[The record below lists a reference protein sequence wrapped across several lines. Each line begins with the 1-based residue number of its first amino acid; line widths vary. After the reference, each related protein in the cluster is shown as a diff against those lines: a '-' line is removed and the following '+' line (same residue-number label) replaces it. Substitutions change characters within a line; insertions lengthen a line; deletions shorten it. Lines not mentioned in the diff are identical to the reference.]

1 MFRQVLANCYEEA
14 RSQMTVML
22 SGVGL
27 IAPQLLDLR
36 WKLELIEQVS
46 HQNNVKL
53 MVQLILLSFRVL
65 CPRLSG

>member
-1 MFRQVLANCYEEA
+1 MFRQGLANCYEEA

>member
-53 MVQLILLSFRVL
+53 MV
-65 CPRLSG
+65 